1 MTIFMWLSRLLDKSA
16 SELRPRSKT
25 LLEAAE
31 HAMPVS
37 GDDVVDVIQDRTW
50 QNARN
55 DCRLPGP
62 PKLTRDEERRFAPGE
77 CPAVIGPIVHQNV
90 KRRQIGGVA
99 AEMFNH
105 RSARSALQR
114 SEREHTAAVASEE
127 ELKQPAAQPT
137 NAVVEHEV
145 STFTSGCHLR
155 RRISHAYY

>member
-1 MTIFMWLSRLLDKSA
+1 MTIFIWLSRLLDESA

-31 HAMPVS
+31 HAIPVS
-37 GDDVVDVIQDRTW
+37 GDDVVGAIQDRTW

-62 PKLTRDEERRFAPGE
+62 PKLTGDEERCFAPCQ
-77 CPAVIGPIVHQNV
+77 CPAAIRPIVRQNV
-90 KRRQIGGVA
+90 KRRQVGGVA

-114 SEREHTAAVASEE
+114 SEREHAAPVMVQE
-127 ELKQPAAQPT
+127 ELEQAAAQPT
-137 NAVVEHEV
+137 DTVVEH
-145 STFTSGCHLR
+145 
-155 RRISHAYY
+155 